1 MLIQRKQTENKGMF
15 YAEDEGEIHARMTYH
30 MNEAGKMV
38 IEHTEVDDELRGQNV
53 GYQLVEASVE
63 YARQHN
69 IKLIVWCP
77 FAKKVFDKKPDWHDV
92 LDK

>member
-1 MLIQRKQTENKGMF
+1 MLIEHKAENNKGVF
-15 YAEDEGEIHARMTYH
+15 FIGKEGSRIAELIYSQPDGGTMIL
-30 MNEAGKMV
+30 
-38 IEHTEVDDELRGQNV
+38 EHTEVDDELRGQNV

-63 YARQHN
+63 YAREHN

-92 LDK
+92 LD